1 MTQKFFESIATRI
14 KETFDVANRDVES
27 WLKAIMAPMEAQVRE
42 HQLQLR
48 RRLDSIKRIQEASD
62 TLEGRI
68 DELEEFQSSIEQQM
82 MRVGELAQRIEDVLK
97 AELDAD
103 FALAAA

>member
-1 MTQKFFESIATRI
+1 
-14 KETFDVANRDVES
+14 
-27 WLKAIMAPMEAQVRE
+27 MAPVEAQVRE

-48 RRLDSIKRIQEASD
+48 RRVDSIKRIQEASD

-82 MRVGELAQRIEDVLK
+82 MRVDELAQRIDDVLK